1 MTEAPRRTALTLS
14 ALLVAA
20 LTAPTYGQVRI
31 SAIPDT
37 RFSVIADSVST

>member
-1 MTEAPRRTALTLS
+1 MVDDGHRGDALK
-14 ALLVAA
+14 AKVACKSDD
-20 LTAPTYGQVRI
+20 LVRI